1 MSEISLLDDYRERR
15 IEGKRENPHDKRNG
29 SGGPGGPDDMEQRV
43 TRLESTMEYMGR
55 DIHEI
60 RRDMVTKE
68 HLESV
73 LNRRALKAALAVIAA
88 TIGTLTWLAQVY
100 LGPILERL
108 SG

>member
-1 MSEISLLDDYRERR
+1 
-15 IEGKRENPHDKRNG
+15 
-29 SGGPGGPDDMEQRV
+29 MEQRV
-43 TRLESTMEYMGR
+43 TKLETAMEYMSR

-73 LNRRALKAALAVIAA
+73 LNRRALKAAIAVIVAI
-88 TIGTLTWLAQVY
+88 IGSLTWLAQVY